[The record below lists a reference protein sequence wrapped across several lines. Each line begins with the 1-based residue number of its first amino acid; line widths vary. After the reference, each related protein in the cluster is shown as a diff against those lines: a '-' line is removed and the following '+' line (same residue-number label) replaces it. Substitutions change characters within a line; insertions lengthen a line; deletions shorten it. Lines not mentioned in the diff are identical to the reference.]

1 MRDTVELFYLP
12 GSRKIS
18 LRFLAWHL
26 LQIRMSSR
34 LQDTHDSIEDARA
47 LLSTCHTSHVLST
60 CHLTRPRVTGTA
72 LALYDKYVE
81 LKAIGQGAVDA
92 AIQQLYDI
100 GRETRWEVP
109 D

>member
-1 MRDTVELFYLP
+1 MRSCPRVTSHVL
-12 GSRKIS
+12 STCHTS
-18 LRFLAWHL
+18 HV
-26 LQIRMSSR
+26 
-34 LQDTHDSIEDARA
+34 
-47 LLSTCHTSHVLST
+47 LSTCHTSHVLST